1 MFRVTLLFCLL
12 VSFSGS
18 ALAQSAKK
26 IHSITGYLREAGTQ
40 KPIAGATVFVQDNRR
55 GTTTDKEGFFVIS
68 LEEGNYSVRFSH
80 VGFLPQI
87 QSVSLKK
94 LTLLNVELAEDT
106 QYLQEVVVQ
115 TESVDRNI
123 KKVEIGVTN
132 LSIKSIRR
140 IPAFLG
146 EVDVIRSLLLLPG
159 VTTVGEGATGLNIRG
174 GSIDQNLVLQDDAP
188 LFNTSH
194 LLGFFSVFNPDVVSN
209 LTLQRG
215 GIAPTYGGRASAVLD
230 IKIKEPETERWAVN
244 GGIGLISSRLNVE
257 GPVSKKFSVLLA
269 GRLSANDFLF
279 AIGPQSLRGTK
290 ANFYDLTTKLK
301 YQLNEAHTL
310 TFTGYLGN
318 DQFKLPSDSLSTVE
332 INASSTL
339 IGYRSTTGTLRW
351 NYFINPRLNLTTN
364 AVFSRYENQ
373 SSSSDSANA
382 FTLAAEVQHRQIKTD
397 LTFTP
402 SEKHQFMFGL
412 SAIDYFIQPN
422 RLTPGTGSIV
432 APVTLP
438 TEQAYEL
445 AAYIQDEW
453 KLSEQVSLLGGLRFS
468 ALLNRGP
475 FAANVYG
482 TDFPRSPGT
491 ATTTTT
497 YGTGTVYHTSAGI
510 EPRLSLRWSLRNGQS
525 IKAGYN
531 RMRQYI
537 HLVTNTTAALPTS
550 RWKLS
555 DQNIKPQIADQ
566 LSVGYFRNT
575 PNNVYELSGEV
586 YYKQLTNAIDY
597 RDGANLQLNTLPE
610 TDLLQGKG
618 QAYGLELLARKNKGT
633 WTGWASYTYAR
644 TFLTIDSRFFS
655 EQVNNGD
662 RYPANYDKPHT
673 VNVTTTYR
681 PSLRFSLSLNLTYS
695 TGRPITQPYARARVN
710 GVVVPIFVNRNQE
723 RIPDYHRL
731 DFSMNFDENPEKAK
745 TRRFHSSWVFAVYN
759 VYARKNAYS
768 VFYRFD
774 PRQREDA
781 FKLAIFGSAFPSLT
795 WNFRF

>member
-1 MFRVTLLFCLL
+1 MLRVSLLFCLL
-12 VSFSGS
+12 LSLAG
-18 ALAQSAKK
+18 ATLAQSPKK
-26 IHSITGYLREAGTQ
+26 IHSLTGYLRDAATQ
-40 KPIAGATVFVQDNRR
+40 KPIAGATVFVQDNRK
-55 GTTTDKEGFFVIS
+55 GVTTDAGGFFVIS
-68 LEEGNYSVRFSH
+68 LEEGSYSIRFSH
-80 VGFLPQI
+80 IGYIAKVQPI
-87 QSVSLKK
+87 SLKR

-115 TESVDRNI
+115 TEAVDRNI

-146 EVDVIRSLLLLPG
+146 EVDVVRSLLLLPG

-174 GSIDQNLVLQDDAP
+174 GSIDQNLILQDDAP

-194 LLGFFSVFNPDVVSN
+194 LLGFFSVFNSDVVSG

-215 GIAPTYGGRASAVLD
+215 GIAPTYGGRASAVVD

-244 GGIGLISSRLNVE
+244 GGIGLISSRIAVE
-257 GPVSKKFSVLLA
+257 GPVSKKFSVLAA

-290 ANFYDLTTKLK
+290 ANFYDFTTKLK
-301 YQLNEAHTL
+301 YQFNESHTL
-310 TFTGYLGN
+310 TFTGYHSN
-318 DQFKLPSDSLSTVE
+318 DLFKLPSDSLSSVE
-332 INASSTL
+332 VNSSSTT

-351 NYFINPRLNLTTN
+351 NYFINNRLNLTTN
-364 AVFSRYENQ
+364 AIFSRYQNQ
-373 SSSSDSANA
+373 SSSADSANA
-382 FTLAAEVQHRQIKTD
+382 FLLAAEVQHRQLKTD

-402 SEKHQFMFGL
+402 SEKHQFMFGI
-412 SAIDYFIQPN
+412 SAIDYFVQPN
-422 RLTPGTGSIV
+422 RLTPGAGSNV
-432 APVTLP
+432 SAVTLP

-445 AAYIQDEW
+445 AAYAQDEW
-453 KLSEQVSLLGGLRFS
+453 KLSERTSLLGGLRFS

-475 FAANVYG
+475 FTANVYG
-482 TDFPRSPGT
+482 ADLPRTAGT
-491 ATTTTT
+491 AISTTT
-497 YGTGTVYHTSAGI
+497 YGQDNVYHTSAGL
-510 EPRLSLRWSLRNGQS
+510 EPRLALRWTLGEGES
-525 IKAGYN
+525 IKIGYN

-566 LSVGYFRNT
+566 LSAGYFRNT
-575 PNNVYELSGEV
+575 TNNIYELSGEV

-597 RDGANLQLNTLPE
+597 KDGANLLLNPLPE
-610 TDLLQGKG
+610 TDLVQGKG

-644 TFLTIDSRFFS
+644 TFLTMDSRFAS
-655 EQVNNGD
+655 EQVNNGT
-662 RYPANYDKPHT
+662 RYPANFDKPHT
-673 VNVTTTYR
+673 LNVTATYR
-681 PSLRFSLSLNLTYS
+681 PSLRFSLSLNFTYS

-731 DFSMNFDENPEKAK
+731 DFSMNFEEDPIKAK

-759 VYARKNAYS
+759 VYAHKNAYS

-774 PRQREDA
+774 PRQFKDA
-781 FKLAIFGSAFPSLT
+781 FKLSIFGSVFPSLT
-795 WNFRF
+795 WNFKF